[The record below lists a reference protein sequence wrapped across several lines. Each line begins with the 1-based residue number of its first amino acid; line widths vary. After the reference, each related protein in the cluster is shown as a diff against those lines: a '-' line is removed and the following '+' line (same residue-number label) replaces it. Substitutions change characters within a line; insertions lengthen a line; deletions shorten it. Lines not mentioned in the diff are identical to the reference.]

1 MTAKE
6 RSLEK
11 TLTVTTP
18 EPAAADSSLPKLE
31 KSPESRKSNLVRR
44 LSKRIR
50 RIVDEKIILDD
61 RHTDET
67 LISNIPPKSP
77 GKPVQKSTSLNREKK
92 HHVSMRRRTASKNHT
107 ISKCH
112 FDLKDF
118 ENYSSEDIPQ
128 LAEHFLKCTDPAHIL
143 PSKKKEPHLAFSSKP
158 PFLKVKK
165 EEVPD
170 VAFAEENHTE
180 DPEIQKIID
189 LLVQRANHYNEA
201 AEGQNDEMRQ
211 LVMTANS
218 NMRWY
223 LINRVWESIKATSR
237 SVNWT
242 DFLKMLLT

>member
-1 MTAKE
+1 MTAKPKE

-11 TLTVTTP
+11 TVTTSDP
-18 EPAAADSSLPKLE
+18 PTGDSSLPKSE
-31 KSPESRKSNLVRR
+31 KSIERRKSNLVRR

-50 RIVDEKIILDD
+50 RIVDDKILDD

-77 GKPVQKSTSLNREKK
+77 GKPVQKSTSLNRDKRNQ
-92 HHVSMRRRTASKNHT
+92 VSMRRRLGSKNHT

-112 FDLKDF
+112 FELKDF
-118 ENYSSEDIPQ
+118 ENYSTEDIPQ
-128 LAEHFLKCTDPAHIL
+128 LAEHFVKCTDPAHIL
-143 PSKKKEPHLAFSSKP
+143 PSKKCESHIAFSSKP

-165 EEVPD
+165 EEIPD

-189 LLVQRANHYNEA
+189 LLVQRANQYNDA
-201 AEGQNDEMRQ
+201 AEGNNEEMRE
-211 LVMTANS
+211 LVMGANS

-223 LINRVWESIKATSR
+223 LINRVWEGIKATSR
-237 SVNWT
+237 SVDWT
-242 DFLKMLLT
+242 DFLKMMILS